1 MINNFTFFPHLVHEG
16 QTKAFKCS
24 HLQCGQQFTNAT
36 SLKNHIT
43 TVHESKKHR
52 CEFCGKSFL
61 MEHDYV
67 THLKTDHDRKIY
79 HCGTCYQVF
88 GGEEQLKNH
97 QYIKLHLQVHKICL
111 ILNT

>member
-1 MINNFTFFPHLVHEG
+1 
-16 QTKAFKCS
+16 
-24 HLQCGQQFTNAT
+24 
-36 SLKNHIT
+36 
-43 TVHESKKHR
+43 
-52 CEFCGKSFL
+52 

-97 QYIKLHLQVHKICL
+97 QYIKLHLQVQKFV
-111 ILNT
+111 